1 MATSVNMVF
10 GAYIFDPV
18 PSFSYTRSA
27 ERTPGENTCLSTK
40 MTITLE
46 GLFVPTVPGFTNIS
60 AAIALLSDYFVCGN
74 CQQFSVE
81 CDGNFLFKGPA
92 TVINLSVQP
101 RSDGDLYVQTAAY
114 TIELEMQDR
123 FGDIYDNQPLGI
135 TSISDTWSWQ
145 WRDERVGGTVDTFG
159 IFNEGPTTSAEDD
172 TPPAGGGEEN
182 GMLGP
187 AEDHTIFIASAW
199 DISHTMTVTSPYICK
214 YAGDVKGWVN
224 AANAILSNE
233 PASLDGARDGIANL
247 FRIPLETIDDNQK
260 ALTTKL
266 YNHFRTLN
274 VDKHAGSVSMNET
287 WIASNQKALEDFTVT
302 LEQDNIDINKSIT
315 VNGTIQ
321 GLIDDMTYS
330 EAPFGTT
337 NGTPK
342 LQSALEYWTFVKG
355 QLVNRARTIYDESLD
370 RYTSGLKTVNSIP
383 TSRSVGYNTVAGTVT
398 YNYVFSDRAKNC
410 IEDAALFEDISIT
423 ENEPPDIFSSLTI
436 LGRAGGPLLQDI
448 GTVGQR
454 TRTISV
460 QSILPTSTGCGVTG
474 GGGGEGT
481 SSGLLWSAPTG
492 YDSLITEYEQYLR
505 DTYDQVFITQ
515 NQKQWDL
522 KTGKL
527 NWTKSFTVGDCE

>member
-1 MATSVNMVF
+1 
-10 GAYIFDPV
+10 
-18 PSFSYTRSA
+18 
-27 ERTPGENTCLSTK
+27 
-40 MTITLE
+40 
-46 GLFVPTVPGFTNIS
+46 
-60 AAIALLSDYFVCGN
+60 
-74 CQQFSVE
+74 
-81 CDGNFLFKGPA
+81 
-92 TVINLSVQP
+92 
-101 RSDGDLYVQTAAY
+101 
-114 TIELEMQDR
+114 
-123 FGDIYDNQPLGI
+123 
-135 TSISDTWSWQ
+135 
-145 WRDERVGGTVDTFG
+145 
-159 IFNEGPTTSAEDD
+159 
-172 TPPAGGGEEN
+172 
-182 GMLGP
+182 
-187 AEDHTIFIASAW
+187 
-199 DISHTMTVTSPYICK
+199 
-214 YAGDVKGWVN
+214 
-224 AANAILSNE
+224 
-233 PASLDGARDGIANL
+233 
-247 FRIPLETIDDNQK
+247 
-260 ALTTKL
+260 
-266 YNHFRTLN
+266 
-274 VDKHAGSVSMNET
+274 MNET

-410 IEDAALFEDISIT
+410 VEDAALFEDISIT